1 MKSTSFFLPFFNLK
15 ECHYD
20 NSPKNTC
27 NPFQSLQS
35 PTPAGVGKM
44 LELVGTD
51 GFNFI
56 STGVSGRSLTD
67 VVIPFYSNLRFQVVE
82 ITTCI
87 TFSIRDYSAIFKG
100 YFHNCLQT
108 LKLLPSVL
116 YKCVGRRQ

>member
-1 MKSTSFFLPFFNLK
+1 
-15 ECHYD
+15 
-20 NSPKNTC
+20 
-27 NPFQSLQS
+27 
-35 PTPAGVGKM
+35 
-44 LELVGTD
+44 
-51 GFNFI
+51 
-56 STGVSGRSLTD
+56 GVSGRSLTD